1 MQFQWNNS
9 QVIGKSGSTELL
21 GFFVQQSHRSNSI
34 TRGSIECTLHPQFF
48 PQRFHWS
55 DSSSIR
61 QHLTAGVT
69 GSLG

>member
-34 TRGSIECTLHPQFF
+34 TWLVEKSSASGFILQPVGR
-48 PQRFHWS
+48 S